1 MAVQED
7 VDFFVLASLNPA
19 QNRKSKQ
26 IAFLFAA
33 KQPTE
38 IIGDTQFQPLVV
50 VSKSKHFGPF
60 PPFYLQ
66 KSLTIITEKHL
77 CLPYICYAGEMTA
90 MEHIPKARHLSQKF
104 TRSIKRGKSL
114 SFL

>member
-50 VSKSKHFGPF
+50 VSKSKYFLSTLADLF
-60 PPFYLQ
+60 PLFIF
-66 KSLTIITEKHL
+66 KKV
-77 CLPYICYAGEMTA
+77 
-90 MEHIPKARHLSQKF
+90 
-104 TRSIKRGKSL
+104 
-114 SFL
+114 

>member
-50 VSKSKHFGPF
+50 VSKSKYFLSISADLF
-60 PPFYLQ
+60 PFYLQ

-77 CLPYICYAGEMTA
+77 CLPYICYM
-90 MEHIPKARHLSQKF
+90 P
-104 TRSIKRGKSL
+104 GK
-114 SFL
+114 

>member
-38 IIGDTQFQPLVV
+38 IIGDTQFQPMVV
-50 VSKSKHFGPF
+50 VSKSKYFLSISEDLF
-60 PPFYLQ
+60 PLFIF
-66 KSLTIITEKHL
+66 KKV
-77 CLPYICYAGEMTA
+77 
-90 MEHIPKARHLSQKF
+90 
-104 TRSIKRGKSL
+104 
-114 SFL
+114 